1 MKKLISVCSFLLA
14 IIFATVS
21 LFLPPKGQIDSSV
34 LVFIAQLLIMTAT
47 FAGVDSYVNYI
58 KKLNDA
64 KN

>member
-1 MKKLISVCSFLLA
+1 MKRLISVISFMLA
-14 IIFATVS
+14 ITFATVS

-58 KKLNDA
+58 KSLASNK
-64 KN
+64 